1 LVSRLRPLP
10 LARDPAH
17 RPGRHLIGGA
27 AALSPIEIGLIVL
40 IVLLIAGPKR
50 ITRLFRS
57 AGNGVR
63 RIRRRAAGEPPAPG
77 LPAPGAGD
85 VDAPDGGR

>member
-1 LVSRLRPLP
+1 
-10 LARDPAH
+10 
-17 RPGRHLIGGA
+17 
-27 AALSPIEIGLIVL
+27 VL

-57 AGNGVR
+57 AGSGVR
-63 RIRRRAAGEPPAPG
+63 RIRRRATGEESAPG
-77 LPAPGAGD
+77 LPAPGARD

>member
-1 LVSRLRPLP
+1 
-10 LARDPAH
+10 
-17 RPGRHLIGGA
+17 
-27 AALSPIEIGLIVL
+27 VL

-50 ITRLFRS
+50 ITRLGKA

-63 RIRRRAAGEPPAPG
+63 RLRRRMDGEPPAPG
-77 LPAPGAGD
+77 LPAPD